1 MIKEKIENPKEDI
14 EEEIKKQKDKFKR
27 IREAYI
33 NEVFTLEEYDLER
46 KKVESTLEELETK
59 LTETEICDELKF
71 TPEDILIKRDIDLSI
86 QSNTHKNIKNIINVG
101 KILQEKKNQT

>member
-1 MIKEKIENPKEDI
+1 MIKQKVENPKEDI

-46 KKVESTLEELETK
+46 KKVENTLEELETK
-59 LTETEICDELKF
+59 LTETEICDESKF
-71 TPEDILIKRDIDLSI
+71 TPEDILIKRDIDFINSI
-86 QSNTHKNIKNIINVG
+86 KYNKIKKKYKHLL
-101 KILQEKKNQT
+101 KIMRITIKS